1 VCTVIM
7 VRGRRRGRRRDAR
20 GGGATPPVASTP
32 EEFNPQGGEQ
42 VLGHEQIAVG
52 DVVGLIRSFQCMSE
66 ALISRLGRAEARAS
80 APAEVPPRAPTVIG
94 SFYREIEKVKF
105 PEFLGASEG
114 AATEAWIGK
123 DGDVLRTSQLYL
135 QL

>member
-1 VCTVIM
+1 
-7 VRGRRRGRRRDAR
+7 
-20 GGGATPPVASTP
+20 
-32 EEFNPQGGEQ
+32 
-42 VLGHEQIAVG
+42 
-52 DVVGLIRSFQCMSE
+52 MSE

-80 APAEVPPRAPTVIG
+80 APAEVPLRAPTVIG
-94 SFYREIEKVKF
+94 SFLREIVKVNF

-135 QL
+135 PLEGPHGGLSLEGERSSMVEDAPTTAGHGR